1 MACKQFCYES
11 GKSKAL
17 QKNITGLQLYLTIQ
31 RRVTFLYEI
40 HIDLNENK
48 EVFKDLNEFPPSDD
62 WLPYEYI
69 DAKVKKKVDKTKGQL
84 VGDGMEKKTKH

>member
-1 MACKQFCYES
+1 M
-11 GKSKAL
+11 
-17 QKNITGLQLYLTIQ
+17 
-31 RRVTFLYEI
+31 
-40 HIDLNENK
+40 
-48 EVFKDLNEFPPSDD
+48 FKDLNEFPPSDD